1 MATNPMAQLLRR
13 KKEIQRLLVAL
24 EKELK
29 DIEKAEKSVFD
40 LAAKL
45 APASDDK
52 SDEGGDGGPSRNRS
66 GARPA
71 QIVKAAKDILLNA
84 PHPMLRGE
92 LLDRLAADGVEIVG
106 ANPANTLGTTLSRA
120 PNVFVNLRGFGY
132 WLRVRVYSPA
142 GYHPANAEGETTKQ
156 ESDQPTL
163 LHH

>member
-1 MATNPMAQLLRR
+1 MASNPMAQLQRR
-13 KKEIQRLLVAL
+13 KKEIQKLLVAL

-45 APASDDK
+45 APVPDDS
-52 SDEGGDGGPSRNRS
+52 SDEGGDGGPSRNRA

-84 PHPMLRGE
+84 PHPMLRSE
-92 LLDRLAADGVEIVG
+92 LLNRLIAEGIEILG

-120 PNVFVNLRGFGY
+120 PSVFVNLKGFGY
-132 WLRVRVYSPA
+132 WLVAKPYAPA
-142 GYHPANAEGETTKQ
+142 SYALAGSDDEKSEGGEQ
-156 ESDQPTL
+156 SVM
-163 LHH
+163 HH

>member
-13 KKEIQRLLVAL
+13 KKEIQKLLVAL

-45 APASDDK
+45 APVLDDS

-71 QIVKAAKDILLNA
+71 QIVKSAKEILMNA

-92 LLDRLAADGVEIVG
+92 LLKRLSAEGIEIVG
-106 ANPANTLGTTLSRA
+106 TNPANTLGTTLSRA
-120 PNVFVNLRGFGY
+120 PTVFVNLKGFGY
-132 WLRVRVYSPA
+132 WLVGKPYSPA
-142 GYHPANAEGETTKQ
+142 SYALADGSEPSEADGDHQPAM
-156 ESDQPTL
+156 
-163 LHH
+163 HH